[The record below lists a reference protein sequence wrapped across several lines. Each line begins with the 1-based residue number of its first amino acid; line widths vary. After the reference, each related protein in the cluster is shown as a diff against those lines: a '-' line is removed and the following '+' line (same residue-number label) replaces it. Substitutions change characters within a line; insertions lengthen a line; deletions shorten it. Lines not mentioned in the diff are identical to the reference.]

1 MSNLVLAE
9 DIKHVKILTV
19 FWKSIKL
26 TSLSTQVIKVVW
38 ISCLSKIQRYICVC
52 VWRFCPRLN
61 RAEKDL

>member
-1 MSNLVLAE
+1 MMSNLVLAE

-52 VWRFCPRLN
+52 VCGVSVL
-61 RAEKDL
+61 D